1 MLSEIFTILLTM
13 TGRFLFVVLL
23 MFANVARGDGTYQ
36 RTKNGKTLVWNDEPR
51 PGDEA
56 AWSGARDHEGYAH
69 GFGTLAWYTK
79 GDGAGS
85 AKPELYARYWG
96 NMVQGKLDG
105 PVNVH
110 SKGQTRHAIF
120 AGGVRMTRWEPGT
133 GSSLEAARW
142 RAVIARRSVV
152 RGPEAP
158 AEGPIPVEV
167 KRTERPA
174 PESVPKES
182 SQDLAFNSHR
192 ARPLIDISPPE
203 IEPDV
208 AEPLRL
214 LVWPPAVLGM
224 RWLSTGPHLSVEARL
239 TKEEVVGLADTAARS
254 RGYDPGEYQRAEP
267 HYDPSDQAW
276 SLLYEEKPSD
286 KTDEIGKHLS
296 IAVGDKTKQTALVP
310 GK

>member
-1 MLSEIFTILLTM
+1 M
-13 TGRFLFVVLL
+13 TGRFLFLALL
-23 MFANVARGDGTYQ
+23 MFASVALGDGTYQ
-36 RTKNGKTLVWNDEPR
+36 RTKNGKTLVWNDEPQ

-79 GDGAGS
+79 GSGTGS

-142 RAVIARRSVV
+142 RAVNARRSVV

-158 AEGPIPVEV
+158 AEGPVPVEI
-167 KRTERPA
+167 KRTQSRIQSSGS
-174 PESVPKES
+174 ESVPKES
-182 SQDLAFNSHR
+182 SQDLVFNS
-192 ARPLIDISPPE
+192 RPAGPLTDISPPQPE
-203 IEPDV
+203 TDV
-208 AEPLRL
+208 AESLRL
-214 LVWPPAVLGM
+214 LVWPPPALGM
-224 RWLSTGPHLSVEARL
+224 RWLSMGPHLLPKARL
-239 TKEEVVGLADTAARS
+239 TKEEVVGLADAAARS
-254 RGYDPGEYQRAEP
+254 GGFDPAEYERPEP
-267 HYDPSDQAW
+267 QYDPSDQAW
-276 SLLYEEKPSD
+276 SLLYEENPSD

-296 IAVGDKTKQTALVP
+296 VAVGDKTKQTALVP